1 LPTQTT
7 CSTIFSTEGL
17 STFGIADCAAL
28 PSPINA
34 VANAALRNTLRICMS
49 SSQIAPST
57 YLDAQDGRF
66 VALAA

>member
-1 LPTQTT
+1 MQTT

-17 STFGIADCAAL
+17 SIFGIADCAEL
-28 PSPINA
+28 PSPIDA
-34 VANAALRNTLRICMS
+34 VANTAQRNTLRIWI

-57 YLDAQDGRF
+57 YLGAQDGRF